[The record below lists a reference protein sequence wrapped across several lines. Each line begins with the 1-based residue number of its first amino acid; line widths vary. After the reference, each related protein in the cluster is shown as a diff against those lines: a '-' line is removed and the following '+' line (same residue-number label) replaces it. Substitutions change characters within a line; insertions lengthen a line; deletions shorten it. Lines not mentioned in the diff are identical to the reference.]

1 MQPLVAKK
9 FIVIGFS
16 DYSSGKAK
24 AVTAASDYKFVKL
37 ISFS

>member
-16 DYSSGKAK
+16 DYSVGYY
-24 AVTAASDYKFVKL
+24 ASDYKFVKL